1 MASLMTNNQIF
12 YEQYF
17 KNCKYLF
24 AYYCCKSKVWY
35 VQPRKFIVQITKDRL
50 YGQFLQSIWFN
61 VLYKKNESPIFVVLC
76 VDESVSF
83 STVEKDMNSLKNPFP
98 SVYDIPPYVKKHSY
112 FSMTWGLLNKCIEE
126 VNTNKDDIKFTIRAI
141 NNPWDLLEMSIY
153 GDDSNK
159 NQVLFSLPYFV
170 CKI

>member
-1 MASLMTNNQIF
+1 
-12 YEQYF
+12 
-17 KNCKYLF
+17 
-24 AYYCCKSKVWY
+24 
-35 VQPRKFIVQITKDRL
+35 
-50 YGQFLQSIWFN
+50 
-61 VLYKKNESPIFVVLC
+61 
-76 VDESVSF
+76 
-83 STVEKDMNSLKNPFP
+83 
-98 SVYDIPPYVKKHSY
+98 
-112 FSMTWGLLNKCIEE
+112 MTWGLLNKCIEE